1 MSEFDITEQLVRYL
15 DGEMTPEEQAK
26 WKLQI
31 AADATMRE
39 ELDALRLAREA
50 VQFAGTSDTVHR
62 VHQEFVSARQEE
74 SVPAPVV
81 RSMGRQTLW
90 RAAAAVAALVMLTAG
105 WWMNQTTDRAI
116 YADHF
121 VNFSVSASRDQ
132 VSKDQI
138 GSSFREGNYKAVI
151 ELSGK
156 GPLGAQDSLLTGI
169 AYFQLKQF
177 EPAVSWLRPLS
188 VSGAFAEDAT
198 YYLAFALL
206 GKGDD
211 AEALA
216 LFEKIQADPSHLYHA
231 AVTSS
236 LIRKVKFRTW

>member
-31 AADATMRE
+31 AADATLRE

-50 VQFAGTSDTVHR
+50 VQLAGTSHTVHR
-62 VHQEFVSARQEE
+62 VHQEFVTARQEE
-74 SVPAPVV
+74 VAPAPVV
-81 RSMGRQTLW
+81 RSMGRQIIW
-90 RAAAAVAALVMLTAG
+90 RVAAAVAAMVMLTAG
-105 WWMNQTTDRAI
+105 WWMSRTTDRAI

-121 VNFSVSASRDQ
+121 VDFSVSASRDQ
-132 VSKDQI
+132 GSKDQM
-138 GSSFREGNYKAVI
+138 GSSFREGNDKAVI
-151 ELSGK
+151 ALSGK
-156 GPLGAQDSLLTGI
+156 GPLSGQDSLLTGI
-169 AYFQLKQF
+169 AYLHLGQYD
-177 EPAVSWLRPLS
+177 PAISWLRPLS
-188 VSGAFAEDAT
+188 VSGAFAEDAM
-198 YYLAFALL
+198 YYLAFAWL
-206 GKGDD
+206 GKGED

-216 LFEKIQADPSHLYHA
+216 LLEKIHADPAHLYHA